1 MPHLRVATVW
11 KTGTIILLWSFQ
23 VEMAIPG
30 SEISWGA
37 TPVADLRFM
46 GPNMEGHFGV
56 LYGIAEI
63 TFTIVR
69 TCFQTT
75 AEKYNGTFIGKYE
88 NLKEGNPRS
97 NGMLN
102 T

>member
-1 MPHLRVATVW
+1 L
-11 KTGTIILLWSFQ
+11 
-23 VEMAIPG
+23 
-30 SEISWGA
+30 GA
-37 TPVADLRFM
+37 TAVADLRFM

-56 LYGIAEI
+56 LYGVADI

-69 TCFQTT
+69 TCFQTI
-75 AEKYNGTFIGKYE
+75 AEKYNSTFIGKYE
-88 NLKEGNPRS
+88 YLKKSNPHS